1 MQDSNFHLVDS
12 RPTRSK
18 NMGQRR
24 HNFQQK
30 RNVDKDDYRTVN
42 PKSENPRHRQQQPP
56 KRPQHW
62 REQRVRSPSWW
73 SLHRRICLCAVVTP
87 SRRSVLLARA
97 FHDPNSLNTRAL

>member
-1 MQDSNFHLVDS
+1 MNTYMQDSNFHLVDS

-42 PKSENPRHRQQQPP
+42 PKSDNQRNRQQQQP

-62 REQRVRSPSWW
+62 REQRVCTFQLS
-73 SLHRRICLCAVVTP
+73 
-87 SRRSVLLARA
+87 
-97 FHDPNSLNTRAL
+97 N

>member
-1 MQDSNFHLVDS
+1 MWTGLCTLPDKGNCLLSFFSTPMQDSNFHLVDS

-42 PKSENPRHRQQQPP
+42 PKSENQRNRQQQQP

-62 REQRVRSPSWW
+62 REQRVR
-73 SLHRRICLCAVVTP
+73 
-87 SRRSVLLARA
+87 
-97 FHDPNSLNTRAL
+97 